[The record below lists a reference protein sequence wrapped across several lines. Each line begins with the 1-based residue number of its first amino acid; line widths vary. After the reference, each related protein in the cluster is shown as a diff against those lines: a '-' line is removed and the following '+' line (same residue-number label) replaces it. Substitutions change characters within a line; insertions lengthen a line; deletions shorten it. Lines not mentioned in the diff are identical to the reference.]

1 MRVLAVLCGVSAA
14 LSAAPIAGFRPP
26 SIPLFS
32 QSPLVNVWTSSDSLA
47 GSSPEHWTGTPLDMF
62 AAVRVDGAAYLL
74 MGDATRAGVEPAP
87 APATQLWARVR
98 ATQSTFGFAA
108 GGVFVNLTFTSPKL
122 TVDWDLFSRPA
133 HYLTFDVSS
142 ADGGSH
148 AVSLYADVTAN
159 VVMRRGGDV
168 AWQRAAV
175 TGVGAGSLTALR
187 MGAASQA
194 PLADAN
200 DALNWG
206 IAYLLADL
214 SAPGASGAIAYSN
227 ATRGTFLASGALPPD
242 APASPTPLSP
252 GGAQPATGPQVGVDR
267 PGLDM
272 PGSPFTLPSP
282 DYNLCWA
289 QCNKT
294 AGCKAWAYAIPK
306 CDSYAQPTCWLKSDF
321 PDASAQ
327 SCRVSGAQAGAP
339 APGKV
344 ALAAA
349 VAWSLPAVTAAA
361 PASRFV
367 TFAVDEVLSIDWFG
381 EPCPPY
387 WRRLLPINDSSVVP
401 SDMLAAAH
409 VTYAA
414 VRVQCDEFD
423 DTTARMLSA
432 AGGDQ
437 YSTLTQTIYRQ
448 ALGGGS
454 SLVWVPSKAAAWF
467 FVKEIS
473 SCGCLQTADVI
484 YPFFP
489 IILFYSPE
497 FTKLMVLPHLEYA
510 MNLTSQPY
518 PLAWAPHHLGF
529 WPLANLPYT
538 SQENMP
544 LEETSW
550 FLLIIAAIAQ
560 RQGGDVQWLQP
571 YWPAMETWYT
581 FLVTLLPFPQEQLS
595 TDDFDGPLNNA
606 TNLAIKGVAAIA
618 SWGYIIEQFTGNA
631 TAGAGAYALAAE
643 YSNTM
648 MEYAWVGA
656 GADQHFML
664 GYLGSTGD
672 CGNPAS
678 WPMIYNALWLRLLGF
693 TALLPNQ
700 TAVMTQQAAWYT
712 ANVMQEFGL
721 PLNSRK
727 LYTKVRRG
735 DGCGRQA
742 RACAR
747 A

>member
-1 MRVLAVLCGVSAA
+1 MRVLAALCGVSAA
-14 LSAAPIAGFRPP
+14 LSAAPIPGFRPP

-32 QSPLVNVWTSSDSLA
+32 QSPLVNVWSSTDSLA
-47 GSSPEHWTGTPLDMF
+47 SSSPVHWTGTPLDMF

-74 MGDATRAGVEPAP
+74 MGDASRAGVEPAP
-87 APATQLWARVR
+87 APAAQLWARVR
-98 ATQSTFGFAA
+98 ATQSTYGFAA

-187 MGAASQA
+187 MGSASQA
-194 PLADAN
+194 PLADSN

-206 IAYLLADL
+206 IAYLVADL
-214 SAPGASGAIAYSN
+214 SAPGASGAVAYSN

-252 GGAQPATGPQVGVDR
+252 GGVQPATGPQVGIDR
-267 PGLDM
+267 PGMDM
-272 PGSPFTLPSP
+272 PGSPFTLPSA

-289 QCNKT
+289 KCNTT
-294 AGCKAWAYAIPK
+294 AGCKAWAYAIPN
-306 CDSYAQPTCWLKSDF
+306 CDAFASPTCWLKSDF

-349 VAWSLPAVTAAA
+349 VAWTLPAVTAAA

-367 TFAVDEVLSIDWFG
+367 TFAVDEVLAIDWFG

-387 WRRLLPINDSSVVP
+387 WRRLLPINDSTVIP
-401 SDMLAAAH
+401 NDMLAAAH

-423 DTTARMLSA
+423 DITATMLSA
-432 AGGDQ
+432 AGGDE
-437 YSTLTQTIYRQ
+437 YSTLTQAIYRQ

-489 IILFYSPE
+489 IILYYSPE
-497 FTKLMVLPHLEYA
+497 FTKLMVIPHLEYA
-510 MNLTSQPY
+510 MNLTSMVRRVHP
-518 PLAWAPHHLGF
+518 AR
-529 WPLANLPYT
+529 
-538 SQENMP
+538 
-544 LEETSW
+544 
-550 FLLIIAAIAQ
+550 
-560 RQGGDVQWLQP
+560 RQNV
-571 YWPAMETWYT
+571 A
-581 FLVTLLPFPQEQLS
+581 VTTRIS
-595 TDDFDGPLNNA
+595 TQSSRP
-606 TNLAIKGVAAIA
+606 
-618 SWGYIIEQFTGNA
+618 
-631 TAGAGAYALAAE
+631 
-643 YSNTM
+643 
-648 MEYAWVGA
+648 
-656 GADQHFML
+656 
-664 GYLGSTGD
+664 
-672 CGNPAS
+672 
-678 WPMIYNALWLRLLGF
+678 
-693 TALLPNQ
+693 
-700 TAVMTQQAAWYT
+700 
-712 ANVMQEFGL
+712 L
-721 PLNSRK
+721 PLPSPRSRTRWRGRRTTSATGRWPTCPTARKKTCRSRK
-727 LYTKVRRG
+727 PAFSCSSSPPSRSGKAATCSGCSRTGPPWKRGTRSSSRCCPSRRSS
-735 DGCGRQA
+735 
-742 RACAR
+742 
-747 A
+747 